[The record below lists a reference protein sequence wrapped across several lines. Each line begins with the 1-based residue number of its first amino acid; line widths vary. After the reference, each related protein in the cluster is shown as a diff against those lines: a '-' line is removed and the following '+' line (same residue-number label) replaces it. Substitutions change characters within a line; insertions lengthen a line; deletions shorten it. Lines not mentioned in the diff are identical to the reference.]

1 LDSTLEQRLL
11 DGVTPSALE
20 QRLIDAVG
28 PSNFNIYEGHRTKPQ
43 MASAMGR
50 NTRTLDNWHRNHV
63 GPPRIKF
70 GGVILYNIEAAKR
83 WLAAQSLQ
91 PGERAKPPG
100 QTYFQA
106 KQPQKRPR
114 GRPRKQPPPT
124 EPPTAAAE

>member
-1 LDSTLEQRLL
+1 MSFWVGKWRLANPAPPEPPRARPSLRGQRSRKPRRCALVSVPEQRLL
-11 DGVTPSALE
+11 DGVAPSALE

-28 PSNFNIYEGHRTKPQ
+28 PSNFNIYEGHLTKPQ

-70 GGVILYNIEAAKR
+70 GGVILYNIEAAKL

-91 PGERAKPPG
+91 
-100 QTYFQA
+100 
-106 KQPQKRPR
+106 
-114 GRPRKQPPPT
+114 
-124 EPPTAAAE
+124 